1 MRRGNTFGTAML
13 AFTVFGLHLL
23 GGRDDLVSGARGGY
37 RYPPRYSGSQAAA
50 PAAAKRYCAGTNV
63 LTS

>member
-1 MRRGNTFGTAML
+1 ML